1 MLVIVYWKDNLLV
14 GTQDNRL
21 EKTIGQ
27 EVWTIILHTADILG
41 TMQPLQITLSIIVYK
56 YAHIYFLSTFC
67 SLEHL

>member
-41 TMQPLQITLSIIVYK
+41 TMQPLQITLSISL
-56 YAHIYFLSTFC
+56 YAHIYLLSAFC
-67 SLEHL
+67 SSEHLLT